1 MTDLIAREVEAL
13 MPEMWT
19 IAETLHAHPELSGEE
34 HEAARLLTATL
45 ERHGFEVQRGV
56 GGLPTAFVARSGPVR
71 RPAVGFIAEYDALPD
86 IGHGCGH
93 NLIAASALCAAIALQ
108 RAASDMA
115 GRVVVIGT
123 PAEEVAEFQAKQR
136 MLDAGAFAELDVVF
150 ANHGGERTTVGA
162 RSLAMDSLEFV
173 FSGTPSHAA
182 KYPHLGRSALDGALL
197 TITGAE
203 YLREHVR
210 PDVRIHGIVAEGG
223 VRANIVPERARLE
236 YTVRA
241 NDRAYLDEVRARLVD
256 CARAGAL
263 ASGTEVEVRITGSN
277 DDRLELPSLYDVLLE
292 RAVAA
297 GAEQVMEPETGLG
310 STDFGVVSRAL
321 PASTLKVAFV
331 DHLTP
336 GHSRAWTE
344 AAGGPRGRKA
354 IEIMG
359 RALAET
365 GYRVLTDDGY
375 RASVVA
381 EFERLTNR
389 ST

>member
-1 MTDLIAREVEAL
+1 MTERIGVEVAAL
-13 MPEMWT
+13 MPEMWEVART
-19 IAETLHAHPELSGEE
+19 IHARPELSGEE
-34 HEAARLLTATL
+34 YEAAALLTQTL
-45 ERHGFEVQRGV
+45 ERHGFDVERGV
-56 GGLPTAFVARSGPVR
+56 GGLPTAFVARFGPAR

-93 NLIAASALCAAIALQ
+93 NLIAATAVCAAVALA
-108 RAASDMA
+108 RAVPEGA
-115 GRVVVIGT
+115 GQVVVVGT
-123 PAEEVAEFQAKQR
+123 PAEEVAEFQSKKR
-136 MLDAGAFAELDVVF
+136 MLEAGAFAGIDVVF

-162 RSLAMDSLEFV
+162 RSLAMDSLQFV
-173 FSGTPSHAA
+173 FTGRSSHAA

-197 TITGAE
+197 TMTAAE

-210 PDVRIHGIVAEGG
+210 PDVRLHGIVAEGG

-236 YTVRA
+236 YTIRA
-241 NDRAYLDEVRARLVD
+241 ADRTYLDEVRERLVD

-263 ASGTEVEVRITGSN
+263 ASGTEVEVEVTGSN
-277 DDRLELPSLYDVLLE
+277 DDRLELPTLYEVMLE

-310 STDFGVVSRAL
+310 STDFGVVSRAM

-354 IEIMG
+354 VEVMS

-365 GYRVLTDDGY
+365 GWLVIHDDDFRRRVVD
-375 RASVVA
+375 
-381 EFERLTNR
+381 EFERLR
-389 ST
+389 